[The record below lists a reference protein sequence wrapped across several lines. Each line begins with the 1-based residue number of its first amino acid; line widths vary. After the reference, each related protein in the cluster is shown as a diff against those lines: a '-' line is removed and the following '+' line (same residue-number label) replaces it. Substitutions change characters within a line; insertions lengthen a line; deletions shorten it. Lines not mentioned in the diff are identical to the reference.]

1 MGKCSE
7 RAAGDT
13 RSFSKPAARN
23 KHVSLCALI
32 ASAGKELF
40 FSYPYSM
47 SLTSPECVDE
57 GVALFIGDG
66 GRHRNQSKQVCR
78 STERAQE
85 QMIVQH
91 PELT

>member
-1 MGKCSE
+1 MEKCSE

-47 SLTSPECVDE
+47 FYMPLEC
-57 GVALFIGDG
+57 
-66 GRHRNQSKQVCR
+66 R
-78 STERAQE
+78 
-85 QMIVQH
+85 
-91 PELT
+91 